1 MNKIFFW
8 TLIIVALSALIYF
21 GLKQEKVFGFSF
33 GPGFSFLKEHV
44 LSLPKDY
51 DQDFVSFRNS
61 ISEKGK
67 ETVSSLKNLF
77 NKETD
82 GLKDEGKSLI
92 GQTTSKTKG
101 KIFGVVEES
110 LNKTEDMAGKI
121 LGVES
126 NPAADGFGLLTEAI
140 IYLIKINA
148 PLSFVIKNPFSQAES
163 KDIKY
168 KIDWGDE
175 KQNEGELLSGQSIMI
190 SHAWSKEGHYFV
202 KFKIIAVDLNTFDY
216 QIKVSAIK

>member
-1 MNKIFFW
+1 M
-8 TLIIVALSALIYF
+8 IIVALSALIYF

-33 GPGFSFLKEHV
+33 GPSFSFLKEHV

-82 GLKDEGKSLI
+82 GFKNEVDKSK
-92 GQTTSKTKG
+92 SS
-101 KIFGVVEES
+101 IFGVIEES
-110 LNKTEDMAGKI
+110 LNKTENIAGKI

-126 NPAADGFGLLTEAI
+126 DQIINDSDLLIKSLA
-140 IYLIKINA
+140 YLIKTNT
-148 PLSFVIKNPFSQAES
+148 PLSFIIKNPFINQTDQKE
-163 KDIKY
+163 INY
-168 KIDWGDE
+168 QIDWGDGQKE
-175 KQNEGELLSGQSIMI
+175 NGNLKEGQSKTI
-190 SHAWSKEGHYFV
+190 SHTWSEEGDYFV
-202 KFKIIAVDLNTFDY
+202 RFEIIAADLNTFNY